1 MATIYR
7 KTAKGLEEI
16 RTRAW
21 RLSPRLRITLILVD
35 GQRGD
40 EVLAQLVPL
49 DTLAWLAQQGFVEA
63 GGVAPAAPL
72 RSPVVSSA
80 QSPAVAAATT
90 PASPDFLKR
99 RRDAV
104 RQLNELVGPAAQT
117 LAIRMERAADG
128 DALGPLLATAQL
140 IISSVRGPQAAQDFM
155 ARLNVPPAA

>member
-1 MATIYR
+1 M
-7 KTAKGLEEI
+7 
-16 RTRAW
+16 
-21 RLSPRLRITLILVD
+21 
-35 GQRGD
+35 
-40 EVLAQLVPL
+40 
-49 DTLAWLAQQGFVEA
+49 
-63 GGVAPAAPL
+63 
-72 RSPVVSSA
+72 
-80 QSPAVAAATT
+80 AATT